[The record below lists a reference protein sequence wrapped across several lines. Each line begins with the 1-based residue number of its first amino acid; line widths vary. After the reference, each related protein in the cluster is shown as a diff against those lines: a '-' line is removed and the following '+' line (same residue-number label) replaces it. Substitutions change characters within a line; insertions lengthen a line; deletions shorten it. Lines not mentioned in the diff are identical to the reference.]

1 MSCLRFCVM
10 LWCMGSDARRV
21 VQRKPLP
28 LTERD
33 LEDLRRLHD
42 AASPQRRALR
52 QLLGFEPGSSD
63 AQMLHALLV
72 VGLRRVEEQ
81 VEEEGYRQLALART
95 RDEEAELGTLRQR
108 RRSRRVE
115 DD

>member
-1 MSCLRFCVM
+1 MMRR
-10 LWCMGSDARRV
+10 MGNDTRRV

-33 LEDLRRLHD
+33 LEDLERLHD
-42 AASPQRRALR
+42 AESPQRRALR
-52 QLLGFEPGSSD
+52 ELLGCEPGSSD
-63 AQMLHALLV
+63 AQVLHALLV
-72 VGLRRVEEQ
+72 LGLRRVEEQ

-95 RDEEAELGTLRQR
+95 RDEEAELGALRER

-115 DD
+115 GD